1 MGVVVQI
8 PSEDEKP
15 QKDSFEP
22 DITFLFYR
30 VKLPRSKL
38 KPM

>member
-22 DITFLFYR
+22 DITFYFTA
-30 VKLPRSKL
+30 
-38 KPM
+38 

>member
-22 DITFLFYR
+22 DITFILPR
-30 VKLPRSKL
+30 KTTTVKL
-38 KPM
+38 

>member
-22 DITFLFYR
+22 DIIFTASNHGFTNT
-30 VKLPRSKL
+30 KG
-38 KPM
+38 

>member
-22 DITFLFYR
+22 DINFHFTA
-30 VKLPRSKL
+30 
-38 KPM
+38 

>member
-15 QKDSFEP
+15 QKDSFEKGT
-22 DITFLFYR
+22 IYSTACNRGKF
-30 VKLPRSKL
+30 
-38 KPM
+38 

>member
-22 DITFLFYR
+22 DRNFY
-30 VKLPRSKL
+30 LST
-38 KPM
+38 